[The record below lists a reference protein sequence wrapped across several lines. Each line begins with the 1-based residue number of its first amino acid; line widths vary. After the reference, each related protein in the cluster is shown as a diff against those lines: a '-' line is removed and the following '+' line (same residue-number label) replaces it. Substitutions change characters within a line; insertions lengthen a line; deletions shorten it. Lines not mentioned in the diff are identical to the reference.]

1 VPDISRA
8 KDSGGQSRLNPSTL
22 APMGPPPRASRPA
35 LCDRRRARP
44 VAEWHGHSG
53 VGAGPRIKT
62 IEMALETIPREAT
75 ADIAQGVPAFALVLA
90 WSLDEPHRIGELAF
104 LLAFERFF
112 VGRGDE
118 EVDKFALFSRH
129 RPGEPLPPASREGFL
144 SGSGISRR
152 QLRFRATAVDIEMD
166 VVGKAATFVNGE
178 QVTRAKLTEGDVV
191 YIRGEA
197 LLFVVRRPRA
207 IPGPPAR
214 HPFGGL
220 DDYDMVGESPAMWEL
235 RAAVAKSAATDNHV
249 LIKGESGT
257 GKELVARAIHNH
269 SRRKKFP
276 FVDRNASTF
285 PENLVEAELYGNV
298 ANFPN
303 PGMVARKGMIG
314 EAHRGTAFLDEIAD
328 LPPELQPKL
337 LRFLEEGTYH
347 TLGEAIA
354 RRVDVRVIGATHKD
368 DASLREDLFH
378 RFRDTIQIPPLRE
391 RPEDIPLLIRH
402 YLLKQAHEEPEL
414 AERFCTVGTAG
425 ALEPKVSARLVERL
439 VRHPPAGNM
448 RGIEKFV
455 FRALKEAQPEDEVLR
470 LPRSLFP
477 PKGGPP
483 SGEPAVK
490 KEVRRLPTS
499 KEELV
504 EALASEG
511 ENVSALARSVG
522 VNRKVIY
529 RLMEKYGIP
538 KNETDS

>member
-1 VPDISRA
+1 
-8 KDSGGQSRLNPSTL
+8 
-22 APMGPPPRASRPA
+22 
-35 LCDRRRARP
+35 
-44 VAEWHGHSG
+44 
-53 VGAGPRIKT
+53 
-62 IEMALETIPREAT
+62 MALDTIPRGAT
-75 ADIAQGVPAFALVLA
+75 ADVAQEVPAFALVLA

-104 LLAFERFF
+104 LLAFERFI

-118 EVDKFALFSRH
+118 EVDKFAHFFRH

-152 QLRFRATAVDIEMD
+152 QLLLRATAVDIEMD

-178 QVTRAKLTEGDVV
+178 PVTRAKLKEGDVI
-191 YIRGEA
+191 YLQGEA
-197 LLFVVRRPRA
+197 LLFVVRRRRA

-220 DDYDMVGESPAMWEL
+220 DDDDMVGESPAMWEL
-235 RAAVAKSAATDNHV
+235 RTAVAKSAATDNDV

-285 PENLVEAELYGNV
+285 PDDLAEVELYGNV
-298 ANFPN
+298 ANYPN
-303 PGMVARKGMIG
+303 PGMAAHKGMIG

-328 LPPELQPKL
+328 LPRELQPKL
-337 LRFLEEGTYH
+337 LRVLEEGTYN
-347 TLGEAIA
+347 TLGESVA
-354 RRVDVRVIGATHKD
+354 RSVDVRFIGATHKD

-391 RPEDIPLLIRH
+391 RREDIPLLIRH

-414 AERFCTVGTAG
+414 AGRFCTVEAKG
-425 ALEPKVSARLVERL
+425 ALEPKVSARLVEHL

-448 RGIEKFV
+448 RGIEKFL
-455 FRALKEAQPEDEVLR
+455 FRALKEARPEDEVLR

-477 PKGGPP
+477 PSGGP
-483 SGEPAVK
+483 SSEVPAAK
-490 KEVRRLPTS
+490 KEVRQLPAS

-529 RLMEKYGIP
+529 RLMEKFGISQ
-538 KNETDS
+538 NETDS